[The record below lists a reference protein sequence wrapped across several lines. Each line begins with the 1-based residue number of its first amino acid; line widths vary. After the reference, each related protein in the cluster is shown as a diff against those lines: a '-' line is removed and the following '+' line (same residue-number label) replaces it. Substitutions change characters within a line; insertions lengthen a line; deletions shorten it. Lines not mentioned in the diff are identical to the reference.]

1 MKNPRDW
8 RPKLYHWKWLRKW
21 HFLHLKVNSHVGLPS
36 VQMLEPNLGEPAFCL
51 RMCDPKKLLAAKNL
65 VERVVFVLSQFHPKK
80 MFWTASVAV
89 YSCWKRLPFRY
100 INSDPDPPLTAPSTI
115 AICLFVTLD
124 EEVLTGNPGSKATR
138 GKHQLGNDPN
148 KPTRDTHINRCT
160 CDILYL
166 HVLKDKCSCMYCC
179 HPPQRMEGS
188 TLYINPC
195 PKSVAS
201 CSSRNWQC

>member
-1 MKNPRDW
+1 MCPNVGTKSWWTYLFVCVCVTQKN
-8 RPKLYHWKWLRKW
+8 
-21 HFLHLKVNSHVGLPS
+21 FLQQKTLSKELF
-36 VQMLEPNLGEPAFCL
+36 LCL
-51 RMCDPKKLLAAKNL
+51 VSL
-65 VERVVFVLSQFHPKK
+65 KK

-89 YSCWKRLPFRY
+89 YSCWKGLPLRY
-100 INSDPDPPLTAPSTI
+100 INSDPPLTAPSAI

-166 HVLKDKCSCMYCC
+166 HVLKDECSCMYCC

-188 TLYINPC
+188 TLIMLTPR